1 VVLGAV
7 VLFTLLVVAL
17 VIRVPISFAMTAAS
31 AVVIL
36 LYISPRQ
43 LYQIINIYFTESMSG
58 TFIVAPMFI
67 LMAEILV
74 AGGISKDLFNVAS
87 KWFNRLPGGLAITS
101 IMSSA
106 GFASV
111 TGSSAATVA
120 TIGSI
125 SVPEMLKRNY
135 STRIAAGSVVSAG
148 TLGILIPPSVA
159 MIIYGIV
166 TETSILQ
173 LFKAGIVPGIIV
185 ALMMSAAVLI
195 FALIRPGD
203 APRGE
208 KVSWS
213 ERFRSLYQ
221 VLPTVLLIILVLG
234 SMYSGIATVTE
245 AAGVGATGALLI
257 TLVMRRL
264 TWEKLKRALI
274 RSAHTTCMMMYIL
287 FGGLVFA
294 FVVGYLDVPAM
305 IRDWMLTISTN
316 PWVIVT
322 LICLTFIVL
331 GCFMDPI
338 AMLVLL
344 MPIYFPIV
352 TSLGFHPVW
361 FGIIVILLCEIG
373 MITPPVGL
381 NLFVMKGTIRELQL
395 GDIIRGSLPFVCL
408 LFIMIVLLMAFPQIA
423 LFVL

>member
-1 VVLGAV
+1 VIVGAI

-17 VIRVPISFAMTAAS
+17 AIRVPISFAMTAVS

-43 LYQIINIYFTESMSG
+43 LYQIINIYFTEGMSA

-74 AGGISKDLFNVAS
+74 AGGISRDLFNVAN

-125 SVPEMLKRNY
+125 SVPEMLQRRY
-135 STRIAAGSVVSAG
+135 SVRLATGSVVSAG

-173 LFKAGIVPGIIV
+173 LFKAGIIPGILL
-185 ALMMSAAVLI
+185 ALLMSAAVLI
-195 FALIRPGD
+195 YAVFRPES

-208 KVSWS
+208 PFSWR
-213 ERFRSLYQ
+213 ERFTSLYL
-221 VLPTVLLIILVLG
+221 VLPTVLLVVLVLG

-245 AAGVGATGALLI
+245 AAGVGATGALII
-257 TLVMRRL
+257 TLAMRRL
-264 TWEKLKRALI
+264 TWEKFLRALV
-274 RSAHTTCMMMYIL
+274 RTAHTTCMMMYIL

-294 FVVGYLDVPAM
+294 FVVGYLDIPAM

-316 PWVIVT
+316 PWVIVS
-322 LICLTFIVL
+322 LICLTFIIL

-361 FGIIVILLCEIG
+361 FGIIVTLLCEIG

-395 GDIIRGSLPFVCL
+395 GDIIRGSLPFVIL
-408 LFIMIVLLMAFPQIA
+408 LILMIILLMIFPRIV

>member
-1 VVLGAV
+1 MIVGAI

-17 VIRVPISFAMTAAS
+17 AIRVPISFAMTAVS

-43 LYQIINIYFTESMSG
+43 LYQIINIYFTEGMSA

-74 AGGISKDLFNVAS
+74 AGGISRDLFNVAN

-125 SVPEMLKRNY
+125 SVPEMLQRRY
-135 STRIAAGSVVSAG
+135 SVRLATGSVVSAG

-173 LFKAGIVPGIIV
+173 LFKAGIIPGILL
-185 ALMMSAAVLI
+185 ALLMSAAVLI
-195 FALIRPGD
+195 YAVFRPES

-208 KVSWS
+208 PFSWR
-213 ERFRSLYQ
+213 ERFTSLYL
-221 VLPTVLLIILVLG
+221 VLPTVLLVVLVLG

-245 AAGVGATGALLI
+245 AAGVGATGALII
-257 TLVMRRL
+257 TLAMRRL
-264 TWEKLKRALI
+264 TWEKFLRALV
-274 RSAHTTCMMMYIL
+274 RTAHTTCMMMYIL

-294 FVVGYLDVPAM
+294 FVVGYLDIPAM

-316 PWVIVT
+316 PWVIVS
-322 LICLTFIVL
+322 LICLTFIIL

-361 FGIIVILLCEIG
+361 FGIIVTLLCEIG

-395 GDIIRGSLPFVCL
+395 GDIIRGSLPFVIL
-408 LFIMIVLLMAFPQIA
+408 LILMIILLMIFPRIV